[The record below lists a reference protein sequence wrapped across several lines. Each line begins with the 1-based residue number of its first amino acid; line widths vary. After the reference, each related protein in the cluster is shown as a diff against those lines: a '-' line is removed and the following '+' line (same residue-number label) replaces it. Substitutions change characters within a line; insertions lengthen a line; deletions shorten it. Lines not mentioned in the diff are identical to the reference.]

1 VSLATEYFLLAFVCC
16 LGVLQIVANANKLRG
31 ISFFKRPTL
40 GYLFA
45 ALIIIGAISW
55 FFITED
61 RIVPG
66 LTGPDMALWFFVGA
80 SLAVITTLILSSLI
94 NRRMSPSMGDPEPEE
109 KGLGV
114 LKEITYFQAIR
125 RHLRR
130 GKQR

>member
-1 VSLATEYFLLAFVCC
+1 MSLAAEYFLLAFVSC

-31 ISFFKRPTL
+31 ISFFKRLTL
-40 GYLFA
+40 GYIFA

-80 SLAVITTLILSSLI
+80 TLAVITTLILSSLL
-94 NRRMSPSMGDPEPEE
+94 NRRMSPSIGDPEPEE

-114 LKEITYFQAIR
+114 LKEITYFQAIH
-125 RHLRR
+125 RHLPR